1 MVISADD
8 YRAASPAELPP
19 APKQKQSRRGN
30 VGEKFL
36 RGPVPIPWLAA
47 AHRQCK
53 SAMGIAIALWLE
65 IGMRGN
71 REPIRVTRKIRRHM
85 GLSNDQAQRGI
96 HALAAAGLLRVCKGG
111 RGRCAIVEIVASR
124 ASKPAP
130 DSDDSNP

>member
-19 APKQKQSRRGN
+19 APTQKLARR
-30 VGEKFL
+30 VRAGEKFL

-85 GLSNDQAQRGI
+85 GLSNDQSRRGI
-96 HALAAAGLLRVCKGG
+96 HALVAAGLLRVCKGG
-111 RGRCAIVEIVASR
+111 RGRCAIVEIVTCRAPTAS
-124 ASKPAP
+124 PTNG
-130 DSDDSNP
+130 DSNT

>member
-19 APKQKQSRRGN
+19 APTQKQARR
-30 VGEKFL
+30 VHAGEKFL

-71 REPIRVTRKIRRHM
+71 REPIKVTRKIRRHM
-85 GLSNDQAQRGI
+85 GLSNDQARRGI

-111 RGRCAIVEIVASR
+111 RGRCTVVEIVASR
-124 ASKPAP
+124 APKPVP
-130 DSDDSNP
+130 DNGDSDT